1 VLYQALLNTHTLVET
16 KQMAEVYYWYGIIS
30 AVTSV
35 ISFTTTAIHE
45 TIVVFFS
52 VFHLWQK
59 KYAIYIKCFI
69 AKY

>member
-1 VLYQALLNTHTLVET
+1 
-16 KQMAEVYYWYGIIS
+16 MAEVYYWYGIIS

-59 KYAIYIKCFI
+59 KYAIYIKYFI